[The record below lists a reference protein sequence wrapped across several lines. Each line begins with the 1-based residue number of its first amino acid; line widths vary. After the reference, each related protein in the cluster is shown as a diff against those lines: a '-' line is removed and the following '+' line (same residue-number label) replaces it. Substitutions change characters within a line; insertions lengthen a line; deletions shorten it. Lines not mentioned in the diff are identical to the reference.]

1 MRGNEN
7 IDLTSG
13 EFALLQVFL
22 DHPNRVLTRDSLMDM
37 LKGYDRSPFD
47 RSIDVKVARLRR
59 KIESIPTE
67 PVYIRTVWGEGYLF
81 SPEGGVESRLKISLL
96 PRTLFARTGLILA
109 AALSTFLV
117 FIIAIVVILV
127 LIPIARQGA
136 DDLAVLMVFA
146 TETWAELPA
155 PMRPLFERELL
166 DNYEIKLTPTDTE
179 LPHFHSPL
187 PFLVFLENALQR
199 RLKQPTHIMQS
210 DNGETW
216 YWFNIPTKAQII
228 QVGIPR
234 SRIGAHPPLAVLL
247 VLLAGTVVSLTTSL
261 LLARRLTRPL
271 VQLSTATE
279 QISRGGYLE
288 PLPKQVPR
296 NWPRWC
302 AASTGCRNEIT
313 VLLANRTTLLAG
325 ISHDLRT
332 PITRVRLAL
341 ELFSADTS
349 PELVEGI
356 NRDLEEMDRLIG
368 QALELAKGLDPQP
381 ADEIDLRDFID
392 GIVVDLRR
400 GDANIE
406 WIPRNVAICEVE
418 TFPLRRV
425 ITNLTDNAI
434 CYGEGKPVTI
444 ECTVRTSSAIIQIKD
459 RGPGIP
465 DTQSEK
471 PYFGHS
477 IDWNHHVTVLPVE
490 ADWVWLLPDN
500 SATREAGK
508 SGFCPGMVAAPLPGL
523 NFR

>member
-1 MRGNEN
+1 M
-7 IDLTSG
+7 
-13 EFALLQVFL
+13 
-22 DHPNRVLTRDSLMDM
+22 
-37 LKGYDRSPFD
+37 
-47 RSIDVKVARLRR
+47 
-59 KIESIPTE
+59 
-67 PVYIRTVWGEGYLF
+67 
-81 SPEGGVESRLKISLL
+81 KISLR

-117 FIIAIVVILV
+117 FIITIVVILV
-127 LIPIARQGA
+127 LVPIARQGA

-210 DNGETW
+210 DDGETW

-288 PLPKQVPR
+288 PLPE
-296 NWPRWC
+296 
-302 AASTGCRNEIT
+302 TGPEELATLVRSFNRMSHEIT
-313 VLLANRTTLLAG
+313 ALLANRTTLLAG

-349 PELVEGI
+349 PELIEGI

-400 GDANIE
+400 GDASIE
-406 WIPRNVAICEVE
+406 WIPRECCLCEVE
-418 TFPLRRV
+418 TLPLRRV
-425 ITNLTDNAI
+425 ITNLADNAI

-444 ECTVRTSSAIIQIKD
+444 ECYCEASSAIIQIKD

-465 DTQSEK
+465 DTESE
-471 PYFGHS
+471 
-477 IDWNHHVTVLPVE
+477 TVFRPFYRLE
-490 ADWVWLLPDN
+490 SSRNRFTGGSGLGLAIARQLCDARGWKIRLLPRDGGGTI
-500 SATREAGK
+500 ARLEFPFKVEKAG
-508 SGFCPGMVAAPLPGL
+508 APD
-523 NFR
+523 